1 MRNAKTR
8 SFYLTPK
15 SMQALKLYAIDNGH
29 TTERNGDQIPNLSA
43 ALDAI
48 LAQLNQRPALEGR
61 SPTTRR

>member
-1 MRNAKTR
+1 MRAAQTR

-29 TTERNGDQIPNLSA
+29 VTERNGDLVPNLSA

-48 LAQLNQRPALEGR
+48 LLRLSKKGEKKCSYSCQAD
-61 SPTTRR
+61 